1 MNWPVNG
8 ITLID
13 HPVYAVADLD
23 ASRRTWGSLG
33 FTVPPRG
40 SHIEW
45 GTGNLCIMFPD
56 DYLEM
61 RGIADP
67 TKFLMHLEE
76 HLEEHGEGLMG
87 VAFATEDVHRSYQ
100 DMLANG
106 VDTAEPRKLTRNFEH
121 PEGWTKPS
129 FELCVPAASD
139 IEGLMHVVVIQ
150 HLTPEL
156 LRRDDFLRHD
166 NGAVGINS
174 MTGVI
179 FNAESAATK
188 HARLFGAAA
197 VNHDGGNVRITT
209 PSGQFIDLMPPDE
222 FSAEYGFMP
231 AHDDLPSLG
240 ALEIRVSNLD
250 TTRDVLERN
259 GIPNT
264 TLTDGRIRVEPEH
277 AQGSVLDFSDRMPG

>member
-1 MNWPVNG
+1 MDWPVNG

-23 ASRRTWGSLG
+23 ASRRTWEALG

-76 HLEEHGEGLMG
+76 HLEAHGEGLMG
-87 VAFATEDVHRSYQ
+87 VAFATSDVQRSYQ
-100 DMLANG
+100 DLLANG
-106 VDTAEPRKLTRNFEH
+106 VATAEPRKLTRNFEH

-129 FELCVPAASD
+129 FELCVPEAEA

-156 LRRDDFLRHD
+156 LRRDDFLQHD
-166 NGAVGINS
+166 NSATGINS

-179 FNAESAATK
+179 FDPDRVATK
-188 HARLFGAAA
+188 LARLFGETA
-197 VNHDGGNVRITT
+197 VSLDGQRVRATVPT
-209 PSGQFIDLMPPDE
+209 GQFIDLLPAAE
-222 FSAEYGFMP
+222 FADRFGFMP
-231 AHDDLPSLG
+231 AHDEQPSLG
-240 ALEIRVSNLD
+240 ALEIRVADLAR
-250 TTRDVLERN
+250 TRSVLEQHS
-259 GIPNT
+259 IPFASMADN
-264 TLTDGRIRVEPEH
+264 RIRVAPEH
-277 AQGSVLDFSDRMPG
+277 AQGSVLDFSDRAPT